1 MIDDVI
7 MHCTWRICTK
17 KKRAKPDLIG
27 LLPTNHFIAYI
38 TMEYTGVCEETFDIH
53 SRIAQTTQ
61 NFIVGKSNLQEMVN
75 LGDYP
80 GDFRL

>member
-1 MIDDVI
+1 MTSFVQ
-7 MHCTWRICTK
+7 

-53 SRIAQTTQ
+53 SKIAQTTQ
-61 NFIVGKSNLQEMVN
+61 NVIVGKSNLREMVN
-75 LGDYP
+75 FRDFP
-80 GDFRL
+80 EDFRL